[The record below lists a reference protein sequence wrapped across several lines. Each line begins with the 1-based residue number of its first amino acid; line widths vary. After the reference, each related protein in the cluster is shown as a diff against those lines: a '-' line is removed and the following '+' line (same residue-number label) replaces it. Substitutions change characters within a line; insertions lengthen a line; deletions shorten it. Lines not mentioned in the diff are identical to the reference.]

1 MEGYK
6 PMAGGLG
13 VGGRFGFGATT
24 ATTATSYTGGL
35 FGYSSPAASYPAPI
49 SYFSPPVMTAS
60 TSHLFS
66 GTGGSYP
73 YAGGRVA
80 PRKT

>member
-1 MEGYK
+1 MEGHK
-6 PMAGGLG
+6 TMAGGLG
-13 VGGRFGFGATT
+13 AGFGFGASTTT
-24 ATTATSYTGGL
+24 AYTGGL
-35 FGYSSPAASYPAPI
+35 FGYSSPAFAFPPAPTT
-49 SYFSPPVMTAS
+49 FSPPVMTAS

-73 YAGGRVA
+73 YARGRPI